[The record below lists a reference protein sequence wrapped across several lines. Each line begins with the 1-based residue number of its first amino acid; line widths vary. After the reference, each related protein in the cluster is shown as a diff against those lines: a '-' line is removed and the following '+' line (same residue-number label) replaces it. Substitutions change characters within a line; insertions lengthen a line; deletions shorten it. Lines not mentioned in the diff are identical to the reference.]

1 MEIKNKKNNSNSTVL
16 NKHLFLIMT
25 ISGALI
31 VANIY
36 YIQPLLAQI
45 AQYYHVSKGY
55 SSLLA
60 TLTQVGYA
68 LGLLMIL
75 PLADIIEKRKLI
87 LTMLLGAAFFLLLL
101 FFSPTILIALIASFG
116 IGFCSV
122 VPQLLIPLAV
132 QLSKPNE
139 RGKIIGSLI
148 GGLLIGILL
157 SRVVSGFVGKYTVW
171 KNMYFIAACL
181 MFLLWIGLRFSLP
194 KNYGDSS
201 VKYSA
206 SLTSMV
212 SLIKRFSVL
221 RTSAIVGAMSFL
233 AFSSFWTAL
242 TFLLQGQ
249 HYHLGSD
256 ATGLFGLV
264 GIVGA
269 LFSKTAGK
277 LSDKKGTRFTIGL
290 NILITI
296 AAYIVFSL
304 WGFQLWGLILGVIL
318 LDLGVQSN
326 NVSNQARIHQLGDQ
340 VRNRVT
346 SVYMVSYF
354 LGGALGSWLGAFSF
368 QYFGWLG
375 VCAVGLV
382 SQIIA
387 GCVHLRKYKPI

>member
-1 MEIKNKKNNSNSTVL
+1 MEIKNKNNNSNSTVL

-87 LTMLLGAAFFLLLL
+87 LTMLLGATFFLLLL

-157 SRVVSGFVGKYTVW
+157 RV
-171 KNMYFIAACL
+171 
-181 MFLLWIGLRFSLP
+181 
-194 KNYGDSS
+194 
-201 VKYSA
+201 
-206 SLTSMV
+206 
-212 SLIKRFSVL
+212 
-221 RTSAIVGAMSFL
+221 
-233 AFSSFWTAL
+233 
-242 TFLLQGQ
+242 
-249 HYHLGSD
+249 
-256 ATGLFGLV
+256 
-264 GIVGA
+264 
-269 LFSKTAGK
+269 
-277 LSDKKGTRFTIGL
+277 
-290 NILITI
+290 
-296 AAYIVFSL
+296 
-304 WGFQLWGLILGVIL
+304 
-318 LDLGVQSN
+318 
-326 NVSNQARIHQLGDQ
+326 
-340 VRNRVT
+340 
-346 SVYMVSYF
+346 
-354 LGGALGSWLGAFSF
+354 
-368 QYFGWLG
+368 
-375 VCAVGLV
+375 
-382 SQIIA
+382 
-387 GCVHLRKYKPI
+387 

>member
-1 MEIKNKKNNSNSTVL
+1 M
-16 NKHLFLIMT
+16 
-25 ISGALI
+25 
-31 VANIY
+31 
-36 YIQPLLAQI
+36 
-45 AQYYHVSKGY
+45 
-55 SSLLA
+55 
-60 TLTQVGYA
+60 
-68 LGLLMIL
+68 
-75 PLADIIEKRKLI
+75 
-87 LTMLLGAAFFLLLL
+87 
-101 FFSPTILIALIASFG
+101 
-116 IGFCSV
+116 
-122 VPQLLIPLAV
+122 
-132 QLSKPNE
+132 
-139 RGKIIGSLI
+139 
-148 GGLLIGILL
+148 IGILL